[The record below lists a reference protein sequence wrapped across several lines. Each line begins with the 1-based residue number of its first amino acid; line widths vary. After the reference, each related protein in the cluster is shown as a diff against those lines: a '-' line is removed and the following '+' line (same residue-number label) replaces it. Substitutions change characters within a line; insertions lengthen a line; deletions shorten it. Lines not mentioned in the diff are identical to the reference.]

1 MALLR
6 MDRDGLIDLPPS
18 VRKKGRRQ
26 RRLALSAASNPRE
39 PVQGSVRALEPL
51 IFQRVEMGPLSSLWN
66 ELIQRYHYLGYRPLC
81 GAQMRYLVWSADRRL
96 LAALGFGASAWQV
109 KARDQHIGWNHPQRL
124 GGLHRIVNNARFLIL
139 PLGQVLRP
147 GLADSYPA
155 FPHHCGPT
163 GSCAT
168 AMNRCCWKAS
178 WKCHAFPVPPTKR
191 PIGCGSEKLE
201 AEANLKKTTNKLPHL
216 KKSGFIRCTR
226 TSGKSSAL
234 RLDPLPTRCY
244 PKLYHNRL
252 VGGSNP
258 SGPTLLAEVS
268 VFVCAVSVQFFR
280 SQRQEPECTRLRR
293 KWPANKNSIAPVIV
307 TEHGRVGGTC
317 PTPSG
322 SARSTCDFIGGSI
335 CRTSSLHE
343 MPEALDKMFFWNR
356 IDLERKLEQ
365 FKSYY
370 NQRRVHQSLDGA
382 TPEEKAGRPIPLPVE
397 LSRYGW
403 QSYCNGLFVFELPV
417 AA

>member
-1 MALLR
+1 MSTEASPALLRARIQSGGVGPHPGIAGAQTGAGASGLVAPDLSGLGMAQRAGPAQGDECRVALLR

-18 VRKKGRRQ
+18 VSKKGRRQ
-26 RRLALSAASNPRE
+26 RRLALSAASDPRE

-139 PLGQVLRP
+139 PWVRCS
-147 GLADSYPA
+147 GLASRILSGI
-155 FPHHCGPT
+155 PHHCGPT

-178 WKCHAFPVPPTKR
+178 WKCHAFPVPPTER

-216 KKSGFIRCTR
+216 KKSGSVRLHPP
-226 TSGKSSAL
+226 L
-234 RLDPLPTRCY
+234 R
-244 PKLYHNRL
+244 H
-252 VGGSNP
+252 V
-258 SGPTLLAEVS
+258 
-268 VFVCAVSVQFFR
+268 
-280 SQRQEPECTRLRR
+280 LR
-293 KWPANKNSIAPVIV
+293 AAP
-307 TEHGRVGGTC
+307 
-317 PTPSG
+317 
-322 SARSTCDFIGGSI
+322 
-335 CRTSSLHE
+335 
-343 MPEALDKMFFWNR
+343 
-356 IDLERKLEQ
+356 
-365 FKSYY
+365 
-370 NQRRVHQSLDGA
+370 
-382 TPEEKAGRPIPLPVE
+382 
-397 LSRYGW
+397 
-403 QSYCNGLFVFELPV
+403 
-417 AA
+417 